1 MLTLNAG
8 SAGFGLASGFFGQA
22 RLGLGGG
29 GAFPVRLDALFL
41 EEPAYPDLPGVTPG
55 RKSFILPEVTPG
67 ALPDIGGG
75 GGGG

>member
-1 MLTLNAG
+1 MSTLNIG
-8 SAGFGLASGFFGQA
+8 SEYFGLASGFFGHG
-22 RLGLGGG
+22 RLGFGVG